1 MSSTASRLE
10 TGADSEP
17 TPYWEEIGPGM
28 RVLRGEID
36 ITEAIGAMKKFH
48 KNSSMTRKQRE
59 AAKSLR
65 KGRRLAL
72 KESCP
77 PNR

>member
-36 ITEAIGAMKKFH
+36 ITEAIGAMKKFTG
-48 KNSSMTRKQRE
+48 TRR
-59 AAKSLR
+59 
-65 KGRRLAL
+65 
-72 KESCP
+72 
-77 PNR
+77 